1 MKINKKGLSG
11 LSMVL
16 GVIILVILVLFS
28 TSLFGHT
35 FGKGNKEI
43 SRYLAKG
50 DYDQDGFTNAIDACP
65 CDIKDALS
73 SKAYKLKTNLPK
85 NQGLFTTTEGLPDR
99 INKDDAQEIKYYL
112 EDTAGIYN
120 QLYFTDDTLQKVT
133 NNKPSKSS
141 LCRNPTV
148 KEKNSKDLICSY
160 ADFQNDFFVKGTDGG
175 FLELCAT
182 KPDVCNSKILKAAK
196 TEQAKS

>member
-1 MKINKKGLSG
+1 MKLNKKGLSG

-28 TSLFGHT
+28 TSLFGNT
-35 FGKGNKEI
+35 FGKGDKEI

-65 CDIKDALS
+65 CDIKGALS
-73 SKAYKLKTNLPK
+73 SKAYKLRTDLPEH
-85 NQGLFTTTEGLPDR
+85 QELFTTTEGLPDR

-112 EDTAGIYN
+112 EDTAGIYTE
-120 QLYFTDDTLQKVT
+120 LYFTDDTLQKVT
-133 NNKPSKSS
+133 KDAPSKSS
-141 LCRNPTV
+141 LCRRPTV
-148 KEKNSKDLICSY
+148 KDSSGKLICSY
-160 ADFQNDFFVKGTDGG
+160 ADFQKDFFVKGTNGG

-182 KPDVCNSKILKAAK
+182 EPSVCNSKILEVAK
-196 TEQAKS
+196 TEQATS